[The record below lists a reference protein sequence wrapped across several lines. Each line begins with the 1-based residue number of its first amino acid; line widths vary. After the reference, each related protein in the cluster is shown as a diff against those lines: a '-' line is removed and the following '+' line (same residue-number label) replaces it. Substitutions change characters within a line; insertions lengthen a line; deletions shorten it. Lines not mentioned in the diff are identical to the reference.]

1 MVVVL
6 FDVDGTLVDS
16 AEPILT
22 ALNDALV
29 ENALPPLS
37 ADELWKIVGPPIH
50 QALQSVMRDWG
61 ENTDIVPK
69 LVSDFRRV
77 YRPLSLELAATYLG
91 VPEMLADISQ
101 VARLGVVTSK
111 LAAYARPILER
122 LDFAE
127 YFEVIEGPDVST
139 VGEPKATTLRRGL
152 AAMDVESS
160 EGQVLMVGDRRQDVE
175 AGRACNVQ
183 TVGVTWGFGSRQELE
198 SAAADTVINRP
209 DQLLR
214 LIPGRTDN

>member
-1 MVVVL
+1 MIVL

-16 AEPILT
+16 TEPILT

-69 LVSDFRRV
+69 LVSDFRKV
-77 YRPLSLELAATYLG
+77 YRPLSLELAATYPG
-91 VPEMLADISQ
+91 VTEMLADISQ

-111 LAAYARPILER
+111 LADYARPILER

-127 YFEVIEGPDVST
+127 YFEVIEGPDVGA
-139 VGEPKATTLRRGL
+139 VGEPKVTTLRRGL

-160 EGQVLMVGDRRQDVE
+160 EEQVLMVGDRRQDVE
-175 AGRACNVQ
+175 AGRACNVR
-183 TVGVTWGFGSRQELE
+183 TVGVTWGFGSQQELE
-198 SAAADTVINRP
+198 SAAADRVINRP

-214 LIPGRTDN
+214 LIPGRP

>member
-16 AEPILT
+16 TEPILT
-22 ALNDALV
+22 ALNAALV
-29 ENALPPLS
+29 DNALPPVS
-37 ADELWKIVGPPIH
+37 SDELWRFVGPPIH
-50 QALQSVMRDWG
+50 QALQSVVEDWD
-61 ENTDIVPK
+61 ESTDLVPK
-69 LVSDFRRV
+69 LVSDFRKV
-77 YRPLSLELAATYLG
+77 YQPLSLELVATYPG
-91 VPEMLADISQ
+91 VSEMLADASRF
-101 VARLGVVTSK
+101 ARLGVVTSK
-111 LAAYARPILER
+111 PAAYARPILER

-127 YFEVIEGPDVST
+127 YFEVIEGPDVGT
-139 VGEPKATTLRRGL
+139 EIELKVTTLQRGL

-183 TVGVTWGFGSRQELE
+183 TVGVTWGFGSREELE
-198 SAAADTVINRP
+198 SAAADTVIDRP

-214 LIPGRTDN
+214 LIPDRP

>member
-1 MVVVL
+1 MIVL

-69 LVSDFRRV
+69 LVSDFRKV
-77 YRPLSLELAATYLG
+77 YRPLSLELAATYPG
-91 VPEMLADISQ
+91 VTEMLADISQ

-111 LAAYARPILER
+111 LADYARPILER

-127 YFEVIEGPDVST
+127 YFEVIEGPDVGA
-139 VGEPKATTLRRGL
+139 VGEPKVTTLRRGL

-160 EGQVLMVGDRRQDVE
+160 EEQVLMVGDRRQDVE

-183 TVGVTWGFGSRQELE
+183 TVGVTWGFGSQQELE
-198 SAAADTVINRP
+198 SAAADRVINRP

-214 LIPGRTDN
+214 LIPGRP